1 MTHHICESEKSGE
14 EEREDEW
21 VVNLH
26 FVREE
31 GEQGKITLHVEPISI
46 IYVDRTLK
54 CQGLSASW
62 DE

>member
-46 IYVDRTLK
+46 MWM
-54 CQGLSASW
+54 GH
-62 DE
+62 